1 MSVVCAIWWYRFVCI
16 LFSVLKKKTTT
27 RDDNDF
33 LDHRHICG
41 HVMCLFGAAA
51 EVEDDRESSWHRKSW
66 VSSKKSRMS
75 FFFLRFFI
83 SSFFL
88 LLVCHFTLDCV
99 CRLAEDEIFKFRL
112 WKLFALSEFFFSL
125 LPSVASDPHTFL
137 SMKFVKFPPTW
148 WIGKRSCG
156 EIIRLII
163 KSVSTY
169 PPFFSCRKAGS
180 RRHLSPTHTCMS
192 SHNSILASRVC
203 DDHAVTLA
211 FIFFRHFINWLPL
224 CVLKLKTFHPASG
237 SGFPLDRTCN
247 EWNGEMCVRT
257 LCSRKNGKHWLL
269 DSSSDWEREQV
280 EWTKQIDR
288 SEMFPSTRLKSCVSV
303 VEPESDFIH
312 KKIICRS
319 ERSSPSSLRAV
330 SRRLLSISRFV
341 RVIRK
346 LLCSSD
352 MRDFFF
358 E

>member
-1 MSVVCAIWWYRFVCI
+1 
-16 LFSVLKKKTTT
+16 
-27 RDDNDF
+27 
-33 LDHRHICG
+33 
-41 HVMCLFGAAA
+41 
-51 EVEDDRESSWHRKSW
+51 
-66 VSSKKSRMS
+66 
-75 FFFLRFFI
+75 
-83 SSFFL
+83 
-88 LLVCHFTLDCV
+88 
-99 CRLAEDEIFKFRL
+99 
-112 WKLFALSEFFFSL
+112 
-125 LPSVASDPHTFL
+125 
-137 SMKFVKFPPTW
+137 
-148 WIGKRSCG
+148 
-156 EIIRLII
+156 
-163 KSVSTY
+163 
-169 PPFFSCRKAGS
+169 
-180 RRHLSPTHTCMS
+180 MS
-192 SHNSILASRVC
+192 SHNSIILASRVC

-269 DSSSDWEREQV
+269 DSSSGWEREQV

-358 E
+358 WINIPIHMMISFKKKRNKAFTLTWESRECFELTLTTTSISPLNSYTKTKEKRRLCGLSVSPLLQLERNLFFFFPSLWVVLCLLSIEVNK